1 MASSTPLSKANTSFS
16 LELLRKLSEDNSTAN
31 IFFSPF
37 SISSALAMVM
47 LGARGDTATQIS
59 EVPSSCLKTQDCRDD
74 VHSQFDKL
82 LGELNK
88 PGAPF
93 ALSVANRLFG
103 DQSYQFLQE
112 FLTQTRT
119 NYKSE
124 LESVDFRT
132 KYEETR
138 NEINSWVEKQTQDIS
153 CSTQRRS
160 PTPHPQHKQ
169 VYQPT

>member
-1 MASSTPLSKANTSFS
+1 
-16 LELLRKLSEDNSTAN
+16 
-31 IFFSPF
+31 
-37 SISSALAMVM
+37 MVM

-59 EVPSSCLKTQDCRDD
+59 ECLKTQDCRDD

-112 FLTQTRT
+112 FLKQTRT

-132 KYEETR
+132 KYEKTR
-138 NEINSWVEKQTQDIS
+138 NEINSWVEKQTQGKIKDIIAKGELNNMTRLVLVNAIYFKGTWDEPFLKM
-153 CSTQRRS
+153 STYNGQFWLNKVKLKNLKVRQTQS
-160 PTPHPQHKQ
+160 LCKPQ
-169 VYQPT
+169 T